1 MLIDP
6 AALARNIS
14 QLATLDAERDLMRA
28 MQQIASA
35 AKALLRVD
43 GAGLMLADE
52 RGQLRWAT
60 ASDQQIQIIEQGQER
75 LGEGPCVNA
84 FLEHAPMAMRD
95 AAKEPQWGK
104 LTDVV
109 TGQEMRAGLSVPV
122 QLEGGPIGTLD
133 LYSAAPRDWDQAE
146 ISAAQVYAALA
157 ATLLSQAVG
166 AQVKGRLAEQLQTAF
181 AHRTRIER
189 AKGMLMVQ
197 EEIDDA
203 AAFERLRSV
212 ARSSRKPLIDVVNEV
227 LGGRGSPALEGAAAW
242 LPGRWS
248 PAPAIEPRGY
258 ASAEPV
264 DDSQRRRF
272 HRLLRRPSPCRTEAH
287 WSAAV
292 ISGHVRKEHSRPHRF
307 PAPSVNEVCRCR
319 WLERGH
325 GGGPG
330 HSRNTMV
337 ASSRGLVPWWAKM
350 AWASRRIVSAAG

>member
-1 MLIDP
+1 VKELGMPIDP

-95 AAKEPQWGK
+95 ATKEPQWGR

-166 AQVKGRLAEQLQTAF
+166 AQAKGRLAEQLQTAF

-197 EEIDDA
+197 EGIDDA

-227 LGGRGSPALEGAAAW
+227 LGGRE
-242 LPGRWS
+242 LP
-248 PAPAIEPRGY
+248 
-258 ASAEPV
+258 
-264 DDSQRRRF
+264 
-272 HRLLRRPSPCRTEAH
+272 RP
-287 WSAAV
+287 
-292 ISGHVRKEHSRPHRF
+292 
-307 PAPSVNEVCRCR
+307 
-319 WLERGH
+319 
-325 GGGPG
+325 
-330 HSRNTMV
+330 
-337 ASSRGLVPWWAKM
+337 
-350 AWASRRIVSAAG
+350 